1 MNNKIGIITHYDV
14 HNHGAVLQ
22 LHALCKVFENLG
34 YNAKALRFKKDLR
47 YYAPYKQSKYNLSIK
62 SIPVYIEY
70 LFHKGLKRTIYNI
83 LKRKKLEGFKKSS
96 GIVGGSYGEACDII
110 VVGSDEVFST
120 EVGISKEFFNADSP
134 YERAISY
141 AASFGKTTMSEIER
155 KQEKDEIYPGLC
167 SFEKISVRDKNSY
180 DILSQ
185 WGLDSTIVCDPV
197 ILYGFQ
203 EEIAY
208 TSNKIKKP
216 YLLIYA
222 YDDNM
227 NGDEVEK
234 IAKYA
239 KSKGLKTVSA
249 GFYHKWCDININCD
263 PLQLLGY
270 FSNADCVVT
279 DTFHGSVLSLI
290 TNRQFVVKVRN
301 NSQKLEWLLQ
311 EYNLSS
317 RISQGLENLE
327 QMFEENIDYDFV
339 NGVIAQ
345 NRAKSLQW
353 LTEAVNE

>member
-1 MNNKIGIITHYDV
+1 MNNTIGIVTHYDV

-22 LHALCKVFENLG
+22 LYALCNVLKKMR
-34 YNAKALRFKKDLR
+34 YNARALQFKKDLR
-47 YYAPYKQSKYNLSIK
+47 YYASYKQTKYNLSIK
-62 SIPVYIEY
+62 SIPVYLEY
-70 LFHKGLKRTIYNI
+70 LFQKGLKRTIYNV
-83 LKRKKLEGFKKSS
+83 LKRKKLETFKRQSK
-96 GIVGGSYGEACDII
+96 IVGGFYGESCDLI

-120 EVGISKEFFNADSP
+120 EAGLSHEFFNLDSP

-141 AASFGKTTMSEIER
+141 AASFGKTTMSDIER
-155 KQEKDEIYPGLC
+155 KQEKEEIYPGLC

-208 TSNKIKKP
+208 TSNKIKNP
-216 YLLIYA
+216 YLLVYA
-222 YDDNM
+222 YDNNM
-227 NGDEVEK
+227 NGDEVNK
-234 IAKYA
+234 IKSYA
-239 KSKGLKTVSA
+239 KSKGLITASI
-249 GFYHKWCDININCD
+249 GFYHKWCDINVNCD

-270 FSNADCVVT
+270 FKNAKCVVT

-290 TNRQFVVKVRN
+290 TNRQFVVKMRN
-301 NSQKLEWLLQ
+301 NSQKLGWLLQ
-311 EYNLSS
+311 EYELTA
-317 RISQGLENLE
+317 RISRELDDLEKL
-327 QMFEENIDYDFV
+327 FEASIDYKHV
-339 NGVIAQ
+339 NEVIAQ